1 MHSQEITDTFRIFKA
16 SEAAKAHALLTADI
30 DPATVPACYGG
41 TLGGFTRQMRDEI
54 VQQLL
59 TGLAGAGRH
68 RRRRGEH
75 GVGRRDVD
83 EDGQH
88 SL

>member
-54 VQQLL
+54 GLDSLPPSLL
-59 TGLAGAGRH
+59 AAQFQAPP
-68 RRRRGEH
+68 EH
-75 GVGRRDVD
+75 LGGFHMPPPPP
-83 EDGQH
+83 EPP
-88 SL
+88 